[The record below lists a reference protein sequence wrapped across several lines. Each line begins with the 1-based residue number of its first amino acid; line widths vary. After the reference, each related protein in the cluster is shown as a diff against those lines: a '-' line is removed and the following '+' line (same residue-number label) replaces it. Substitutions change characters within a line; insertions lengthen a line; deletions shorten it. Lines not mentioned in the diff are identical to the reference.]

1 MHVWYL
7 LLFNS
12 GALQAALVLF
22 CDVANCHLFLKHSR
36 FSWVIYT
43 ASCGWFSHPPEHGI
57 IPPGVFMP
65 LLYLNGVEMKCVR
78 VKCNI
83 IICGGFY
90 LLLGMIENERTRG
103 MKI

>member
-12 GALQAALVLF
+12 GALQTALMLF
-22 CDVANCHLFLKHSR
+22 CDEADGHLLLKHSC
-36 FSWVIYT
+36 FWWVIYA
-43 ASCGWFSHPPEHGI
+43 ASCGWFSHPPGHGI
-57 IPPGVFMP
+57 IPPEVFMP
-65 LLYLNGVEMKCVR
+65 PLYLNGVEMKCVC
-78 VKCNI
+78 VKCNT

-90 LLLGMIENERTRG
+90 LLLGMMENERTRG